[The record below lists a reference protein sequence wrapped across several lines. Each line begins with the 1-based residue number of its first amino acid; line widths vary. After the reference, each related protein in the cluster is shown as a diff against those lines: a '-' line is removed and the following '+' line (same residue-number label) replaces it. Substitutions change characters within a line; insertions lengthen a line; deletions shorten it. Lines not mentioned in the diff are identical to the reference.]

1 MTCHK
6 IPLFTPFAAIYSE
19 NDVHKIL
26 RFFLTFSGSILILR
40 KIFCFLHYTNSK
52 STSARMPPKKAQG
65 SSTGEPT
72 KRSTT
77 RGIAKKKKEIKTS
90 KKDVDGNGDEES
102 DSPLTSPD
110 SKTPTPPTSPKKGRK
125 RKAPGDDKKSSGQ
138 PAKKQKIKK
147 NDEKS
152 KVAIEDATLNFLD
165 DLAQNNTREWEST
178 AENRAAHRE
187 AQANWEAYVEALTD
201 EVIEVDNTIGQAL
214 HPKQIVIGA
223 ERDRRVAKNTNP
235 FKPFLSAVWSRSGK
249 YGDDAKYRMQIQN
262 NDASLL
268 ECGVSG
274 LPTGRLNLIRRAIDR
289 NPGRFMALLNSKE
302 LKQLFLKDDRKSKD
316 DMLQR
321 FLDYNK
327 DGAVKTA
334 PKVGKLNC

>member
-1 MTCHK
+1 
-6 IPLFTPFAAIYSE
+6 
-19 NDVHKIL
+19 
-26 RFFLTFSGSILILR
+26 
-40 KIFCFLHYTNSK
+40 
-52 STSARMPPKKAQG
+52 MPPKKSQG
-65 SSTGEPT
+65 SSTGDPT
-72 KRSTT
+72 KRTST
-77 RGIAKKKKEIKTS
+77 RGIAKKKKGTKTS
-90 KKDVDGNGDEES
+90 KKDDDNGDEGS
-102 DSPLTSPD
+102 DSPLTPPG

-125 RKAPGDDKKSSGQ
+125 RKTPGDDKKSGGQ
-138 PAKKQKIKK
+138 PAKKQKTKK
-147 NDEKS
+147 DDENP
-152 KVAIEDATLNFLD
+152 KVAIKDATLNFLD

-187 AQANWEAYVEALTD
+187 AQTNWETYVEALTD
-201 EVIEVDNTIGQAL
+201 EVIAVDNTIGKAL

-249 YGDDAKYRMQIQN
+249 YGDDAKYRMQIQK

-289 NPGRFMALLNSKE
+289 NPGRFMALLNSKD
-302 LKQLFLKDDRKSKD
+302 LKLLFLKDDRKSKD
-316 DMLQR
+316 EVLRR

-327 DGAVKTA
+327 DGAIKTA